1 MHSKIT
7 IKLSVKSFSFKFF
20 LSLTLICSIYII
32 FLWILTDVKENK
44 MKTALLYSVTCKL
57 KCTGFMQTWTFYS
70 HTVPRYCI
78 ILWHFRKCKAT
89 CKRVFFLKQC
99 VLLKHTLA
107 REKERNIEKGEGKQ
121 IVQCISPCLLDI
133 GPIL

>member
-1 MHSKIT
+1 MAQKINNALKNYHKAFCK
-7 IKLSVKSFSFKFF
+7 ILSFKFF

-99 VLLKHTLA
+99 VLLKKHTVV
-107 REKERNIEKGEGKQ
+107 REKEREI
-121 IVQCISPCLLDI
+121 
-133 GPIL
+133 